1 MRGGKEA
8 RQVPMRKTGHI
19 RERSPGSFELRYD
32 LGTDLA
38 TGRRKTVT
46 TTVRGSR
53 KDAERELR
61 RLLHAVDTGQHVDP
75 NRLTVRDWLCRWLDI
90 IRPELAPRTYGRYAE
105 IVRDQLLPA
114 LGNIPLAKL
123 APAQIQ
129 DFHSKLATGERRDG
143 KEGGLSSG
151 SRRLV
156 HAVLRISLNRAVE
169 LQHLFKNPCDAL
181 RRRLP
186 KAEKHEMVTLSP
198 DQATALLQASRD
210 RPSVYISIFIALMTG
225 ARRGEACALRWRNVD
240 LDRGVIR
247 VAESLEQ
254 TKGGTLRFKAPKNG
268 KSRAITLPTSAIA
281 ELRQLKRDQAERLLR
296 VGIRQDGATLLCAQD
311 DGRALAPD
319 VLTAAFTRLVRSLG
333 DGFPRVHF
341 HSLRHSHAT
350 QLLLAGVHPRV
361 AQERL
366 GHATAAMTLDIYS
379 HVTSA
384 MQEDA
389 AAKIDA
395 IFRIGSK
402 SGSNG

>member
-1 MRGGKEA
+1 MR
-8 RQVPMRKTGHI
+8 RTGHI
-19 RERSPGSFELRYD
+19 RQRSPGSFELRYD
-32 LGTDLA
+32 LDTDPA
-38 TGRRKTVT
+38 TGKRKTVT

-61 RLLHAVDTGQHVDP
+61 RLLRAVDTGQHVDP
-75 NRLTVRDWLCRWLDI
+75 NRLTVRDWLNRWLDI
-90 IRPELAPRTYGRYAE
+90 IRPELAPRTHGRYAE
-105 IVRDQLLPA
+105 IVSNQLLPA
-114 LGNIPLAKL
+114 VGNIPLTKL

-129 DFHSKLATGERRDG
+129 TFYSKLATGERQDG
-143 KEGGLSSG
+143 KDGGLSSG

-156 HAVLRISLNRAVE
+156 HAVLRTSLNRAVE
-169 LQHLFKNPCDAL
+169 LQHLFRNPCDAL

-198 DQATALLQASRD
+198 NQATVLLEASRN
-210 RPSVYISIFIALMTG
+210 RPSVYIAVFIALMTG
-225 ARRGEACALRWRNVD
+225 VRRGEACALRWRNVD
-240 LDRGVIR
+240 LDRGLIR

-254 TKGGTLRFKAPKNG
+254 TKGTLRFKAPKSG
-268 KSRAITLPTSAIA
+268 KSRTITLPASAIA

-296 VGIRQDGATLLCAQD
+296 VGIRQDGATLVCAQD

-350 QLLLAGVHPRV
+350 QLLIAGVHPRV

-389 AAKIDA
+389 AGKIDA
-395 IFRIGSK
+395 IFRIR
-402 SGSNG
+402 